1 MRAAKAATATIP
13 IVATIAADP
22 VESGRVASMT
32 RSGGGITTASA
43 VKRLGLLRDA
53 SLTAFNA
60 YSYSAGGSSR
70 AVFIAAGP
78 LPLCDER
85 IESDVSGVYPRSRLF
100 SGGPN

>member
-32 RSGGGITTASA
+32 RSGGGITTAPA

-60 YSYSAGGSSR
+60 YSGSSR